1 MRRKADVLGLIVLL
15 GIAGYFGYTYRA
27 QVQVALRQLE
37 AKVRP
42 CQSPV
47 TYSIGSVDSR
57 FGISEKILVARLKE
71 AEAIWEKPSSKDLF
85 EYKVAGG
92 DVVVNLVYDNRQAAT
107 DKLRAAG
114 IQIDDSKATYGA
126 LKARYDTLSAHLETA
141 QAQHEQDVLAY
152 KRHEATYNSKVESWN
167 KRGGAPKQAYEQLQQ
182 EKAQLEQELRDVRA
196 EEARLSADIDI
207 LNALATTL
215 NQLIVQLNL
224 NVRQYNQV
232 GASQGEFEE
241 GLYMSAAGVRKID
254 IYEYSSRNVL
264 VRVLAHEMG
273 HALGLEHVADT
284 EAIMY
289 KINHGE
295 RLTLAPDDT
304 AELDRICS
312 AAFF

>member
-1 MRRKADVLGLIVLL
+1 MRRKADVLVLIVLL
-15 GIAGYFGYTYRA
+15 GIAGYFGYTYRV
-27 QVQVALRQLE
+27 QVQVALRQLA

-42 CQSPV
+42 CQSPI
-47 TYSIGSVDSR
+47 TYSIGSVDPR
-57 FGISEKILVARLKE
+57 FGISEKILVAHLKE
-71 AEAIWEKPSSKDLF
+71 AEMIWEKPSSKDLF
-85 EYKVAGG
+85 EYTASGG
-92 DVVVNLVYDNRQAAT
+92 DVVVNLVYDDRQAAT

-114 IQIDDSKATYGA
+114 IQIDRSKATYGA

-152 KRHEATYNSKVESWN
+152 KRHEATYNAKVESWN

-232 GASQGEFEE
+232 GASQGEFED
-241 GLYMSAAGVRKID
+241 GRYVSAAGVRKID
-254 IYEYSSRNVL
+254 IYEYSSHNVL
-264 VRVLAHEMG
+264 VRVLAHEIG

-295 RLTLAPDDT
+295 RLTLAPDDV
-304 AELDRICS
+304 AALNLLCS
-312 AAFF
+312 AGVF